1 MLLNMLMRCWRRLVR
16 SKFLFTSLLLAVAFS
31 AACQQAA
38 SSAPFKKYADANE
51 VPKISVAD
59 AKKEVDA
66 GAAVIVD
73 SRNEIVYKMEHIT
86 GSISVPNG
94 SPKEK
99 YDAVPK
105 DKKVIVYCACNGEG
119 TSINLAYQMN
129 QAGFPNTYAMVE
141 GFQGWKTAGYPMTK
155 GE

>member
-1 MLLNMLMRCWRRLVR
+1 MLTRCWRRSVKSR
-16 SKFLFTSLLLAVAFS
+16 TLLILILLCVAFS
-31 AACQQAA
+31 AACQTA
-38 SSAPFKKYADANE
+38 STAPFRKYADANE

-73 SRNEIVYKMEHIT
+73 SRSEAVYKMEHIA
-86 GSISVPNG
+86 GSINVPQG

-99 YDAVPK
+99 YDVVPK
-105 DKKVIVYCACNGEG
+105 GKKAIVYCSCNGEG

-129 QAGFPNTYAMVE
+129 QAGVQDTYAMVE
-141 GFQGWKTAGYPMTK
+141 GFQGWKSAGYPMTK

>member
-1 MLLNMLMRCWRRLVR
+1 MRSRLLFICI
-16 SKFLFTSLLLAVAFS
+16 LLAVAFS
-31 AACQQAA
+31 AACQQAG

-59 AKKEVDA
+59 AKKEVDT

>member
-1 MLLNMLMRCWRRLVR
+1 MPNTPTKCWRHLVR
-16 SKFLFTSLLLAVAFS
+16 SNLRRALVLLGVAFA
-31 AACQQAA
+31 AACQTV
-38 SSAPFKKYADANE
+38 SMAPFKKYVDGND

-59 AKKEVDA
+59 AKKAVDD
-66 GAAVIVD
+66 GTAVIVD
-73 SRNEIVYKMEHIT
+73 SRNELVYKMEHIT

-105 DKKVIVYCACNGEG
+105 DKKVITYCACNGEG

-129 QAGFPNTYAMVE
+129 HAGFPNTYAMVE
-141 GFQGWKTAGYPMTK
+141 GFQGWKSAGYPMTK

>member
-1 MLLNMLMRCWRRLVR
+1 MLIC
-16 SKFLFTSLLLAVAFS
+16 VAFS
-31 AACQQAA
+31 AGCQTA
-38 SSAPFKKYADANE
+38 STAPFNKYADANE

-66 GAAVIVD
+66 GTAVIVD
-73 SRNEIVYKMEHIT
+73 SRSDVVYKMEHIT
-86 GSISVPNG
+86 GSINVPQG

-105 DKKVIVYCACNGEG
+105 GKKAIVYCSCNGEG

-129 QAGFPNTYAMVE
+129 QAGVQDTYAMVE
-141 GFQGWKTAGYPMTK
+141 GFQGWKSAGYPMTK